1 MTIHEVETSGLTRN
15 ESPRSHARFSLNRTM
30 LRGDQS
36 R

>member
-1 MTIHEVETSGLTRN
+1 MTIHDVETSGLKRN
-15 ESPRSHARFSLNRTM
+15 EQPRSHARFSLNRTV